1 MNEKLLKK
9 LYSINSPSG
18 KETDME
24 NFVIEYVSR
33 ISGVNFWSDQK
44 GNIYAEKRGSEI
56 GSEFPCIVAHL
67 DEVHTRDFGCHYST
81 QRVGGILFGFDLNTD
96 SFVGCGADDKNGI
109 FIALSC
115 LEKYDH
121 IKVAFFVEEEIG
133 CRGSSAA
140 DMSFFKDCRF
150 VLQADR
156 RNGSDFI
163 SRASFVDLCSAEFI
177 ADVNMEKFGYK
188 EAAGSMTDVMTLK
201 ENGLEVSCCNLSCG
215 YYNPHTENE
224 YTKIYELNNCLDFV
238 QSIIEG
244 CTKVYKHNYDGL
256 GKWDGY
262 GKWGYNSYGKWGYK
276 ETDWG
281 LDESKYLDISD
292 SYLDE
297 SDEPKKSESY
307 FDEVDAIRDY
317 IVELYVQN
325 DDILIEDLI
334 EKIEDKF
341 PLADYN
347 TIDSA
352 YWEVFGATIWDE
364 NSEAL

>member
-24 NFVIEYVSR
+24 NFVIEYVSG

-81 QRVGGILFGFDLNTD
+81 QRVGGILFGFDLSTD

-188 EAAGSMTDVMTLK
+188 EATGSMTDVMTLK

-262 GKWGYNSYGKWGYK
+262 GKWDSYGKWGYE

-281 LDESKYLDISD
+281 LDESKYLDYEKTYNKVVDFIVKLYCENKEVNID
-292 SYLDE
+292 VLEDE
-297 SDEPKKSESY
+297 
-307 FDEVDAIRDY
+307 
-317 IVELYVQN
+317 
-325 DDILIEDLI
+325 
-334 EKIEDKF
+334 F
-341 PLADYN
+341 PLVDFDIIN
-347 TIDSA
+347 SA
-352 YWEVFGATIWDE
+352 YEEVMGESLYF
-364 NSEAL
+364 

>member
-1 MNEKLLKK
+1 
-9 LYSINSPSG
+9 
-18 KETDME
+18 
-24 NFVIEYVSR
+24 
-33 ISGVNFWSDQK
+33 
-44 GNIYAEKRGSEI
+44 
-56 GSEFPCIVAHL
+56 L

-81 QRVGGILFGFDLNTD
+81 QRVGGILFGFDLSTD

-188 EAAGSMTDVMTLK
+188 EAIGSMTDVMLLK

-224 YTKIYELNNCLDFV
+224 YTKISELNNCLDFV

-244 CTKVYKHNYDGL
+244 CTKVYKHN
-256 GKWDGY
+256 WDGY
-262 GKWGYNSYGKWGYK
+262 GKWGYNSYGKWGYE

-281 LDESKYLDISD
+281 LDESKYLDFD
-292 SYLDE
+292 EPEYLDYDKTYNKVVDFIVKLYCE
-297 SDEPKKSESY
+297 NKEINIDVLEDE
-307 FDEVDAIRDY
+307 
-317 IVELYVQN
+317 
-325 DDILIEDLI
+325 
-334 EKIEDKF
+334 F
-341 PLADYN
+341 PLVDFDIIN
-347 TIDSA
+347 SA
-352 YWEVFGATIWDE
+352 YEEVMGESIF
-364 NSEAL
+364 

>member
-188 EAAGSMTDVMTLK
+188 EATGSMTDVMTLK

-262 GKWGYNSYGKWGYK
+262 GKWDSYGKWGYE

-281 LDESKYLDISD
+281 LDESKYLDYEKTYNKVVDFIVKLYCENKEVNID
-292 SYLDE
+292 VLEDE
-297 SDEPKKSESY
+297 
-307 FDEVDAIRDY
+307 
-317 IVELYVQN
+317 
-325 DDILIEDLI
+325 
-334 EKIEDKF
+334 F
-341 PLADYN
+341 PLVDFDIIN
-347 TIDSA
+347 SA
-352 YWEVFGATIWDE
+352 YEEVMGESLYF
-364 NSEAL
+364 

>member
-81 QRVGGILFGFDLNTD
+81 QRVGGIYFGFDLNTD

-121 IKVAFFVEEEIG
+121 IKLAFFVEEEIG

-224 YTKIYELNNCLDFV
+224 YTKISELDNCLDFV

-244 CTKVYKHNYDGL
+244 CTKVYKHNYE
-256 GKWDGY
+256 K
-262 GKWGYNSYGKWGYK
+262 GKWGGYGKWGYK

-281 LDESKYLDISD
+281 LDESKYLDFD
-292 SYLDE
+292 EPEYLDYDKTYNKVVDFIVKLYCE
-297 SDEPKKSESY
+297 NKEVNIDVLEDE
-307 FDEVDAIRDY
+307 
-317 IVELYVQN
+317 
-325 DDILIEDLI
+325 
-334 EKIEDKF
+334 F
-341 PLADYN
+341 PLVDFYILN
-347 TIDSA
+347 SA
-352 YWEVFGATIWDE
+352 YEEVMGESIYF
-364 NSEAL
+364 

>member
-1 MNEKLLKK
+1 
-9 LYSINSPSG
+9 
-18 KETDME
+18 
-24 NFVIEYVSR
+24 
-33 ISGVNFWSDQK
+33 
-44 GNIYAEKRGSEI
+44 
-56 GSEFPCIVAHL
+56 L

-81 QRVGGILFGFDLNTD
+81 QRVGGILFGFDLSTD

-188 EAAGSMTDVMTLK
+188 EATGSMTDVMLLK

-244 CTKVYKHNYDGL
+244 CTKVYKHN
-256 GKWDGY
+256 WDGY
-262 GKWGYNSYGKWGYK
+262 GKWGYNSYGKWGYE

-281 LDESKYLDISD
+281 LDESKYLDFD
-292 SYLDE
+292 EPEYLDYDKTYNKVVDFIVKLYCE
-297 SDEPKKSESY
+297 NKEINIDVLEDE
-307 FDEVDAIRDY
+307 
-317 IVELYVQN
+317 
-325 DDILIEDLI
+325 
-334 EKIEDKF
+334 F
-341 PLADYN
+341 PLVDFDIIN
-347 TIDSA
+347 SA
-352 YWEVFGATIWDE
+352 YEEVMGESIF
-364 NSEAL
+364 

>member
-18 KETDME
+18 KEIDME
-24 NFVIEYVSR
+24 NFLTEFVSR
-33 ISGVNFWSDQK
+33 ISGVNFWSDK
-44 GNIYAEKRGSEI
+44 RGNIYAEKRGSEI

-81 QRVGGILFGFDLNTD
+81 QRVGGILFGFDLSTD

-150 VLQADR
+150 VIQADR

-163 SRASFVDLCSAEFI
+163 SKASFVDLCSAEFI
-177 ADVNMEKFGYK
+177 ADVNMAKFGYK
-188 EAAGSMTDVMTLK
+188 EAAGIMTDVLTLK

-224 YTKIYELNNCLDFV
+224 YTKISELKNCLDFV

-244 CTKVYKHNYDGL
+244 CTKVYKHNYE
-256 GKWDGY
+256 
-262 GKWGYNSYGKWGYK
+262 KWGYNSYGKWGYK

-281 LDESKYLDISD
+281 LDESKYLDFLDSD
-292 SYLDE
+292 LDE
-297 SDEPKKSESY
+297 SDEPEY
-307 FDEVDAIRDY
+307 LDY
-317 IVELYVQN
+317 DKTYNKVVAFIMKLYYEN
-325 DDILIEDLI
+325 KDINIDVLIHE
-334 EKIEDKF
+334 F
-341 PLADYN
+341 PLVDFYIIN
-347 TIDSA
+347 SA
-352 YWEVFGATIWDE
+352 YEEVMGEPICF
-364 NSEAL
+364 

>member
-24 NFVIEYVSR
+24 NFVIEFVSR
-33 ISGVNFWSDQK
+33 ISGVNFWSDK
-44 GNIYAEKRGSEI
+44 RGNIYAEKRGSEI

-81 QRVGGILFGFDLNTD
+81 QRVGGILFGFDLSTD

-150 VLQADR
+150 VIQADR

-163 SRASFVDLCSAEFI
+163 SKASFVDLCSAEFI
-177 ADVNMEKFGYK
+177 ADVNMAKFGYK
-188 EAAGSMTDVMTLK
+188 EATGSMTDVMTLK

-224 YTKIYELNNCLDFV
+224 YTKIYELKNCLDFV

-244 CTKVYKHNYDGL
+244 CTKVYKHN
-256 GKWDGY
+256 WDGY
-262 GKWGYNSYGKWGYK
+262 GKWGYNSYGKWGYG
-276 ETDWG
+276 EYEPVTDWG
-281 LDESKYLDISD
+281 LDESKYISD
-292 SYLDE
+292 EHYDKTYNKVVDFIVKLYCENKDINIDVLEDE
-297 SDEPKKSESY
+297 
-307 FDEVDAIRDY
+307 
-317 IVELYVQN
+317 
-325 DDILIEDLI
+325 
-334 EKIEDKF
+334 F
-341 PLADYN
+341 PLVDFDIIN
-347 TIDSA
+347 SA
-352 YWEVFGATIWDE
+352 YEEVMGESIYF
-364 NSEAL
+364 

>member
-81 QRVGGILFGFDLNTD
+81 QRVGGILFGFDLSTD

-188 EAAGSMTDVMTLK
+188 EATGSMTDVMTLK

-262 GKWGYNSYGKWGYK
+262 GKWDSYGKWGYE

-281 LDESKYLDISD
+281 LDESKYLDYEKTYNKVVDFIVKLYCENKEVNID
-292 SYLDE
+292 VLEDE
-297 SDEPKKSESY
+297 
-307 FDEVDAIRDY
+307 
-317 IVELYVQN
+317 
-325 DDILIEDLI
+325 
-334 EKIEDKF
+334 F
-341 PLADYN
+341 PLVDFDIIN
-347 TIDSA
+347 SA
-352 YWEVFGATIWDE
+352 YEEVMGESLYF
-364 NSEAL
+364 

>member
-33 ISGVNFWSDQK
+33 ISGVNFWSDK
-44 GNIYAEKRGSEI
+44 RGNIYAEKRGSEI

-81 QRVGGILFGFDLNTD
+81 QRVGGILFGFDLSTD

-188 EAAGSMTDVMTLK
+188 EAAGSMTDVMALK

-224 YTKIYELNNCLDFV
+224 YTKISELNNCLDFV

-244 CTKVYKHNYDGL
+244 CTKVYKHNYE
-256 GKWDGY
+256 KWD
-262 GKWGYNSYGKWGYK
+262 YNSYGKWGTK
-276 ETDWG
+276 QFLKMG
-281 LDESKYLDISD
+281 
-292 SYLDE
+292 
-297 SDEPKKSESY
+297 
-307 FDEVDAIRDY
+307 
-317 IVELYVQN
+317 
-325 DDILIEDLI
+325 
-334 EKIEDKF
+334 
-341 PLADYN
+341 
-347 TIDSA
+347 
-352 YWEVFGATIWDE
+352 
-364 NSEAL
+364 

>member
-1 MNEKLLKK
+1 MNEELLKK

-18 KETDME
+18 KEANME
-24 NFVIEYVSR
+24 NFVIEFVSG
-33 ISGVNFWSDQK
+33 ISGVNFWSDK
-44 GNIYAEKRGSEI
+44 RGNIYAEKRGSEI

-81 QRVGGILFGFDLNTD
+81 QRVGGILFGFDLSTD

-109 FIALSC
+109 FVALSC

-121 IKVAFFVEEEIG
+121 IKVAFFVEEEMG

-224 YTKIYELNNCLDFV
+224 YTKIYELNNCLYFV

-244 CTKVYKHNYDGL
+244 CTKVYKHNYEKRKWDYNSY
-256 GKWDGY
+256 GKWGTY

-292 SYLDE
+292 SDLDE
-297 SDEPKKSESY
+297 SDEPKYLDYDKTYNKVVDFIVKLYCENKEINIDVLE
-307 FDEVDAIRDY
+307 DEFPLVDF
-317 IVELYVQN
+317 
-325 DDILIEDLI
+325 DIL
-334 EKIEDKF
+334 
-341 PLADYN
+341 N
-347 TIDSA
+347 SA
-352 YWEVFGATIWDE
+352 YEEVMGESIYF
-364 NSEAL
+364 